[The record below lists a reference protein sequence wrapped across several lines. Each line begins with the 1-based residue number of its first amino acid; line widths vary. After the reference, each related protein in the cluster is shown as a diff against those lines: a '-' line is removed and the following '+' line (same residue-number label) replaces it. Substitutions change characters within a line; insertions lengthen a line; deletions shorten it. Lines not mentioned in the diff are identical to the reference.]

1 MVHRQDG
8 DFLLVANMET
18 SLDST
23 ASTQSQ
29 PSAPPLDPFG
39 FVQRRLPWIVAGI
52 FLLIYGLT
60 LGRWVSYQGL
70 STLARAAGWDW
81 QLAYHAPLH
90 YLLTYPARWLPAGWQ
105 VIALNAFSM
114 ACSVLTLAILA
125 RSVSILPHDRTRD
138 QRQLL
143 RNEFSL
149 LGIPGA
155 WLPPIFAALVCGLQL
170 TFWQHSTVST
180 FEALD
185 LLLFAYC
192 TRCLLEF
199 RLDGRDSWLYRMAL
213 VLGLGMTSN
222 FAMIGFLPA
231 FLIALI
237 WMKKRS
243 FFNLRFLLRMALLAF
258 AGLLLYLVLP
268 AINSASP
275 LADQSFWEALK
286 INFGYQKS
294 QLVGFPRYVIL
305 VVGLTSILPIAF
317 IGIRW
322 PNTMGD
328 ISAMGNALTN
338 VMTHVIH
345 LVFMAACLYVAFDPP
360 FSPRQLS
367 PSGAPMLPFY
377 YLGALSVGYFAGY
390 FMLVFG
396 SLTFKPWQRYRE
408 LRKILNMAMIA
419 LVWLAAIAVPAGLAV
434 KNLPEV
440 RKTASP
446 HLPRMAALA
455 VNSLPESGGV
465 VLSDDP
471 FRLYT
476 VYHELDR
483 KGLLDRFILID
494 TAAMHNPLYH
504 RSMRARHGEQWS
516 IDPANLP
523 VKKLVDTGTILD
535 IILNASTR
543 QRLFYLHPSFGYYF
557 EYFYLEPL
565 NLVYEMKRY
574 PANSLTSP
582 VLTKDQLASNERFWK
597 QLIASELPALKQPS
611 IIDLPKAR
619 QKSVRRNPSTFSA
632 AAMYSRSLN
641 WIGVEAQRA
650 GELNQAQQYF
660 HAALQLNPDNPA
672 AFVNQEYNA
681 RLRAGKTEPAPA
693 SAAATNRVA
702 AYNGNWQRI
711 MTFHGPVDEPH
722 VAFVNAQ
729 LFAGRRFF
737 RQAAQSLARASELM
751 PESLELRIALSGMLV
766 SAGRS
771 DAALELIKQIRSD
784 PKNAAMTQPFHML
797 LLQNEAWAHVFKDD
811 LPAAEK
817 VLHAAELKYPADE
830 TPLSTLTEIY
840 FKIGRTSNAVAL
852 IERELTR
859 TPDNL
864 SALVNLAAVRIQD
877 QDYNGALPLLN
888 RALKIEPD
896 NGYALINRAIA
907 HLHTGRL
914 DESRADYDALKRKMM
929 NIPHQV
935 HYGLAEVAW
944 RKKQYKVALQH
955 YEDYLKVAPP
965 DTAEHR
971 EVQQRIKRIKAGSV

>member
-1 MVHRQDG
+1 
-8 DFLLVANMET
+8 MET

-29 PSAPPLDPFG
+29 PSARALDPFG
-39 FVQRRLPWIVAGI
+39 FVQRRLPWVVAAI

-90 YLLTYPARWLPAGWQ
+90 YLLTYPVRWLPPDWQ
-105 VIALNAFSM
+105 VIAANAFSM
-114 ACSVLTLAILA
+114 ICSVLTLAILA

-138 QRQLL
+138 QRQLV

-155 WLPPIFAALVCGLQL
+155 WLPPVFAALVCGLQL
-170 TFWQHSTVST
+170 TFWQHATVST

-192 TRCLLEF
+192 TRCLLEY

-213 VLGLGMTSN
+213 VLGLGVTSN
-222 FAMIGFLPA
+222 FAMIAFLPA
-231 FLIALI
+231 FLIALV

-243 FFNLRFLLRMALLAF
+243 FFNLRFLVTMALLAL

-275 LADQSFWEALK
+275 LADQSFWESLK
-286 INFGYQKS
+286 INFNYQKS
-294 QLVGFPRYVIL
+294 QLLAFPRYIIL

-328 ISAMGNALTN
+328 ISAMGNVLTN
-338 VMTHVIH
+338 IMTHVIH
-345 LVFMAACLYVAFDPP
+345 LVFIAACLYVAFDPP

-367 PSGAPMLPFY
+367 TGTPMLPFY

-396 SLTFKPWQRYRE
+396 SLTFKPWQRHRE
-408 LRKILNMAMIA
+408 LRKILNMTVVA
-419 LVWLAAIAVPAGLAV
+419 LVWLAAIAIPAGLVV

-440 RKTASP
+440 RKTTGPYLA
-446 HLPRMAALA
+446 RMATFA
-455 VNSLPESGGV
+455 VSSLPENGGLI
-465 VLSDDP
+465 LSDDP

-476 VYHELDR
+476 VYHQLDR
-483 KGLLDRFILID
+483 KGLLDRFILVD

-504 RSMRARHGEQWS
+504 RSLRLRHGERWP
-516 IDPANLP
+516 IDPTSLP
-523 VKKLVDTGTILD
+523 PKKIVETGTILE

-565 NLVYEMKRY
+565 NLVYEMKPY
-574 PANSLTSP
+574 PADSFTSP
-582 VLTKDQLASNERFWK
+582 VLTTDQLSHNSQFWK
-597 QLIASELPALKQPS
+597 QFIASDLPALKQPS

-641 WIGVEAQRA
+641 WIGAEAQRA
-650 GELNQAQQYF
+650 GDLNQAQQYF
-660 HAALQLNPDNPA
+660 DAALQLNPDNPA
-672 AFVNQEYNA
+672 AFINQEYNA
-681 RLRAGKTEPAPA
+681 RLRSGKTEPAPP
-693 SAAATNRVA
+693 STAATNRVA
-702 AYNGNWQRI
+702 AYEGNWQQI

-722 VAFVNAQ
+722 VAFVTAQ
-729 LFAGRRFF
+729 LFASRRYF
-737 RQAAQSLARASELM
+737 RQAAQHVARASELM
-751 PESLELRIALSGMLV
+751 PDSLELRIALSGMLV
-766 SAGRS
+766 SAGQS
-771 DAALELIKQIRSD
+771 AKALKLIDQIRSD
-784 PKNAAMTQPFHML
+784 PKNTEMAQPLQMVL
-797 LLQNEAWAHVFKDD
+797 IQNEAWAHVFKDD

-817 VLHAAELKYPADE
+817 ILHAAEQKYPTDE

-840 FKIGRTSNAVAL
+840 FKIGRASNAVAL
-852 IERELTR
+852 LERELKR
-859 TPDNL
+859 SPDHL

-877 QDYNGALPLLN
+877 QDYEGAIPFLD

-914 DESRADYDALKRKMM
+914 DQSRADYEALKSKMVK
-929 NIPHQV
+929 IPHQV
-935 HYGLAEVAW
+935 HYGLGEVAW
-944 RKKQYKVALQH
+944 RKKQYKVALKH

-965 DTAEHR
+965 DTPEHR